1 MEWHSSSIDN
11 VLKELKTQKEGL
23 SKEEVAFR
31 LQKFG
36 YNEIKEKDGIS
47 KIKIFISQ
55 FRSPLVWILIAAL
68 IISVIAKESTDAIV
82 IGVVLLLNS
91 ILGFA
96 QEYKAEEAIA
106 SLKKLEADK
115 AEVIRNNEKRM
126 IDAKM
131 LVPGDIIVIDEGDKI
146 PADCRILESYNLATI
161 EAPLTGESRTVEKNA
176 PAVKESSIVAERFS
190 MLYKGTM
197 AVRGRAIAVVC
208 ETGMNTQFGKIA
220 EMLQDVE
227 QKKIPLNT
235 QLEKL
240 GKWIGIAVLLLC
252 AVVFTATY
260 LKGGNLWETALFSI
274 ALAVAAVP
282 EGLPAIATISFALG
296 VQKMAKKHALIRKLP
311 SVETLGSTTVICT
324 DKTGTL
330 TMNEMTV
337 RKIYCSKQAIDV
349 EGVGYSPEGSFS
361 SKPNGIDMLL
371 KTGMLCN
378 NAALQGQSAIGDPT
392 EAALLV
398 SAMKSGLK
406 REEIEKEFPRFN
418 EIPFSSERKMMT
430 TLHKSGKSTIAF
442 SKGSPETIL
451 HKCTKIFY
459 NGRVR
464 PITRIEKNEIMK
476 INESFASDALR
487 VLAFAFKPVTDKAN
501 CEKEMV
507 FLGLQ
512 GMIDPPRKEAQDSLL
527 KCSEAGIRVVMITG
541 DQLLTAE
548 AIAKEIGITGKAV
561 SGEELEKMNEKELLS
576 AVKEVNIY
584 ARVSPEHKL
593 RIINSLKKA
602 GNVVAMTG
610 DGINDAPA
618 LKTADIGIAVG
629 SGTDVAKD
637 ASDMILVD
645 DNFATI
651 VGAVEEGRAIYDN
664 IRKFSAFLLSC
675 NLAEVLIVFIAIMMG
690 MPLPFIAIQILW
702 INLVTDSFP
711 ALAMGVDSAGRG
723 IMKKK
728 PRNPKEHI
736 VSRSVGASIIALGI
750 IVTAISLFVYSR
762 FESKTLIFTL
772 LVTLELLV
780 PFIIRIGYRT
790 YSVNRWLLGA
800 CLLSFAL
807 QLAVVYTP
815 LSKVFDTVMLGLHD
829 WIIIG
834 ISCVV
839 LLITG
844 IGAEWLIR
852 HSKEKARA

>member
-23 SKEEVAFR
+23 TKEEAAFR
-31 LQKFG
+31 LQKYG
-36 YNEIKEKDGIS
+36 LNEIKEKDGVS
-47 KIKIFISQ
+47 KLKIFLSQ
-55 FRSPLVWILIAAL
+55 FRSPLVWILLAAL
-68 IISVIAKESTDAIV
+68 IISLIAKESTDAIV
-82 IGVVLLLNS
+82 IGVVLLINS
-91 ILGFA
+91 VLGFG
-96 QEYKAEEAIA
+96 QEYKAEKAIA
-106 SLKKLEADK
+106 SLKKMEAEK

-126 IDAKM
+126 IDAKE

-146 PADCRILESYNLATI
+146 PADCRILEEYDLATI
-161 EAPLTGESRTVEKNA
+161 EAPLTGESRTVEKDA
-176 PAVKESSIVAERFS
+176 AAVKESSIVAERFS

-197 AVRGRAIAVVC
+197 AVRGRSIAVVC
-208 ETGMNTQFGKIA
+208 ETGMGTQFGKIA
-220 EMLQDVE
+220 GMLQDVE

-240 GKWIGIAVLLLC
+240 GKWIGIGVLFLC
-252 AVVFTATY
+252 AIVFVATY
-260 LKGGNLWETALFSI
+260 LRNGNLWETALFSI

-337 RKIYCSKQAIDV
+337 RKIYCSKEIIDV
-349 EGVGYSPEGSFS
+349 EGAGYSPEGNFS
-361 SKPNGIDMLL
+361 SKPAGIEFLL
-371 KTGMLCN
+371 KAGMLCN

-392 EAALLV
+392 EASLIV
-398 SAMKSGLK
+398 SAMKFGLK
-406 REEIEKEFPRFN
+406 REDIEKEMPRIN

-430 TLHKSGKSTIAF
+430 TLHKHEKSTIAF
-442 SKGSPETIL
+442 SKGSPDTIL
-451 HKCTKIFY
+451 QKCTKIFY
-459 NGRVR
+459 NGRIR

-476 INESFASDALR
+476 ANESFAKEALR
-487 VLAFAFKPVTDKAN
+487 VLAFAFKPVTQKET
-501 CEKEMV
+501 CEKEMI

-512 GMIDPPRKEAQDSLL
+512 GMIDPPRKEAKDSLL
-527 KCSEAGIRVVMITG
+527 KCEEAGIRVIMITG

-593 RIINSLKKA
+593 RIINSLKRA

-618 LKTADIGIAVG
+618 LKQADIGIAVG
-629 SGTDVAKD
+629 SGTDVAKE

-675 NLAEVLIVFIAIMMG
+675 NLAEVLIVFVAVMLG

-711 ALAMGVDSAGRG
+711 ALAMGVDSAGKD

-736 VSRSVGASIIALGI
+736 VSRSVGASIIALAI
-750 IVTAISLFVYSR
+750 IVTAICR
-762 FESKTLIFTL
+762 L
-772 LVTLELLV
+772 LTAGL
-780 PFIIRIGYRT
+780 
-790 YSVNRWLLGA
+790 NRRL
-800 CLLSFAL
+800 
-807 QLAVVYTP
+807 
-815 LSKVFDTVMLGLHD
+815 
-829 WIIIG
+829 
-834 ISCVV
+834 
-839 LLITG
+839 
-844 IGAEWLIR
+844 
-852 HSKEKARA
+852 

>member
-1 MEWHSSSIDN
+1 MEWHARSIDN
-11 VLKELKTQKEGL
+11 VLKELKTRKEGL
-23 SKEEVAFR
+23 TKEEVAFR
-31 LQKFG
+31 LTKYG
-36 YNEIKEKDGIS
+36 LNEIKEKDGIS
-47 KIKIFISQ
+47 KIKIFLSQ

-68 IISVIAKESTDAIV
+68 IISMIAKESTDAIV

-161 EAPLTGESRTVEKNA
+161 EAPLTGESRTVEKDA
-176 PAVKESSIVAERFS
+176 AAVKESSIVAERFS

-197 AVRGRAIAVVC
+197 AVRGRAIAVVA
-208 ETGMNTQFGKIA
+208 ETGMNTRFGKIA

-240 GKWIGIAVLLLC
+240 GKWIGIAVLFLC
-252 AVVFTATY
+252 AVVFVATY

-337 RKIYCSKQAIDV
+337 RKIYCSKQVIDV
-349 EGVGYSPEGSFS
+349 EGAGYSSEGSFS
-361 SKPNGIDMLL
+361 SKPYGIDMLL
-371 KTGMLCN
+371 KAGILCN
-378 NAALQGQSAIGDPT
+378 NAALQGQTAIGDPT
-392 EAALLV
+392 EASLVV

-406 REEIEKEFPRFN
+406 REDAEKDFPRIN

-430 TLHKSGKSTIAF
+430 TLHKDGKSTTAF
-442 SKGSPETIL
+442 SKGSPDTIL
-451 HKCTKIFY
+451 QKCTKIFY
-459 NGRVR
+459 NGRIR

-476 INESFASDALR
+476 INESFAKDALR
-487 VLAFAFKPVTDKAN
+487 VLAFAFKPVTRKET
-501 CEKEMV
+501 CEKEMI

-512 GMIDPPRKEAQDSLL
+512 AMIDPPRMEAKDSLL
-527 KCSEAGIRVVMITG
+527 KCEEAGIRVVMITG
-541 DQLLTAE
+541 DQLFTAE
-548 AIAKEIGITGKAV
+548 AIAREIGITGKAV

-593 RIINSLKKA
+593 RIINALKKA

-629 SGTDVAKD
+629 SGTDVAKE

-651 VGAVEEGRAIYDN
+651 VGAVEEGRTIYDN

-711 ALAMGVDSAGRG
+711 ALAMGVDSAGKD

-728 PRNPKEHI
+728 PRSPKEHI
-736 VSRSVGASIIALGI
+736 VSRSVGASIISLAV
-750 IVTAISLFVYSR
+750 IVSAICLFVYSR

-780 PFIIRIGYRT
+780 PYIIRIGYRT
-790 YSVNRWLLGA
+790 YSINKWLLGA
-800 CLLSFAL
+800 CILSFAL

-815 LSKVFDTVMLGLHD
+815 LSKVFDTVMLGLQD
-829 WIIIG
+829 WIVIG
-834 ISCVV
+834 ISCIM
-839 LLITG
+839 LLVTG
-844 IGAEWLIR
+844 IAAEFLIR